1 MPKKRTAAMVEG
13 PPSKKPTR
21 SPVKP
26 APQEKGSSNT
36 CNTQIYLLTQ
46 SCRIKCKV

>member
-36 CNTQIYLLTQ
+36 QIYLHYHVEL
-46 SCRIKCKV
+46 SVRFS